1 MEPLFMGSGTP
12 FVRSAR
18 RSGIRYFPCLLG
30 AVLCSLLPARSPAQA
45 TAAMPDTRPY
55 VVLVTNADQG
65 IGYEFVRQYSERGWA
80 VIATAR
86 DPRSAAEL
94 NALAGR
100 WDSDVK
106 VEKLDATSGQS
117 VRALAARYKGQP
129 IDLLINNMDL
139 TGDIHAQD
147 YRSFDFGV
155 YDQIFDANAAA
166 PLRVIGAFMD
176 NVAAS
181 RQKRIMTLS
190 SATGSIQLA
199 HGGLLFYR
207 SSKAALNMAI
217 RTLSREVR
225 QDPDPQ
231 RQALVFGLID
241 PGSMAGA
248 TAGDATSQ
256 TAIARL
262 TPRESA
268 EYCIAVIEG
277 YTPVTSGSFL
287 DRKGTALPW

>member
-1 MEPLFMGSGTP
+1 MPSGILSG
-12 FVRSAR
+12 RAAR
-18 RSGIRYFPCLLG
+18 RLGVLLV
-30 AVLCSLLPARSPAQA
+30 ACASLLAGGTVMAQTPGPAAV
-45 TAAMPDTRPY
+45 PDTSPY
-55 VVLVTNADQG
+55 VVLITNADHG
-65 IGYEFVRQYSERGWA
+65 IGYEFARQYSERGWT
-80 VIATAR
+80 VIATVRKPPATG
-86 DPRSAAEL
+86 EL
-94 NALAGR
+94 AALAGR
-100 WDSDVK
+100 WDSTIR
-106 VEKLDATSGQS
+106 VEPLDATSERS
-117 VRALAARYKGQP
+117 VRALAVRYQGQP

-139 TGDIHAQD
+139 SGDPATQIYGH
-147 YRSFDFGV
+147 FDFRE
-155 YDQIFDANAAA
+155 YDAIADANVKG
-166 PLRVIGAFMD
+166 PLRVIEALMD

-181 RQKRIMTLS
+181 RQKKIMTLS

-241 PGSMAGA
+241 PGAMTGAMTGATTDA
-248 TAGDATSQ
+248 TAGDATGQAAS
-256 TAIARL
+256 ARL

-277 YTPVTSGSFL
+277 FTPATSGSFL
-287 DRKGTALPW
+287 DRKGTVLPW